1 MAQSN
6 PVTFRPGTFTPID
19 HGRIDRLAQRD
30 RAGGFHRYAIVHD
43 QGSSIVRFPEI
54 QDDLGY
60 AGGLPGFDED
70 LTEREQVMGGRK
82 KKRCATNRKKVKVR
96 AHSRCYKKKKLK
108 GKGHCYAGN

>member
-1 MAQSN
+1 MAQNN
-6 PVTFRPGTFTPID
+6 PVIFRPGTFTAID

-82 KKRCATNRKKVKVR
+82 SRKKPNKKR
-96 AHSRCYKKKKLK
+96 KKLK
-108 GKGHCYAGN
+108 GKGVYESHCHAGN